1 MLDANFWQDKS
12 LAQRVVKEKKLYE
25 NLINSYANSIKKLDE
40 LGVQIHKW
48 SPEMI
53 ALFEEKWLEV
63 VEEESEKNEEFS
75 RVWNSVKKF
84 RTSYARWRDL
94 GYLK

>member
-1 MLDANFWQDKS
+1 MLLDS
-12 LAQRVVKEKKLYE
+12 LA
-25 NLINSYANSIKKLDE
+25 NSEAIQPPAIKKLDE